1 MSLIPVNVVSI
12 IFNPPDSN
20 TNWTP
25 KLFAGV
31 AAHPVNSTVGLI
43 VAIPQGSTVSV
54 IEIDPPGAVTKN
66 RVSIVPPHV
75 ASIKRSNC
83 IPEGKTLQLSVEI
96 ALLSW
101 IGFILLKIMFD
112 FGAAM
117 EAWSELD
124 KIMRGY

>member
-1 MSLIPVNVVSI
+1 MKKIKHETVLQ
-12 IFNPPDSN
+12 IFE
-20 TNWTP
+20 
-25 KLFAGV
+25 V
-31 AAHPVNSTVGLI
+31 
-43 VAIPQGSTVSV
+43 
-54 IEIDPPGAVTKN
+54 
-66 RVSIVPPHV
+66 
-75 ASIKRSNC
+75 
-83 IPEGKTLQLSVEI
+83 VEI